1 MSGSEAIVARKP
13 GSTRARAVTPG
24 RVHAASPPG
33 FLFQPVRTRVLEELI
48 EAGPQGPKVLSIVAP
63 IGYGKTVLMSE
74 LHGALQG
81 VQACYWI
88 GLDDRD
94 TTLERVIRAIDAAL
108 SGRDSELHPSH
119 ALLHGDEPVAT
130 RIDALLEVIGGVTT
144 PATVFIDN
152 LNSLKR

>member
-1 MSGSEAIVARKP
+1 MARKP

-74 LHGALQG
+74 LHAHLQ
-81 VQACYWI
+81 QAGEHCYWV
-88 GLDDRD
+88 GLDDRHASV
-94 TTLERVIRAIDAAL
+94 ERVLGSLKASITGPEAD
-108 SGRDSELHPSH
+108 LHPIQV
-119 ALLHGDEPVAT
+119 LLRGDEPIES
-130 RIDALLEVIGGVTT
+130 RIEELIEYVTCL
-144 PATVFIDN
+144 PAASTIFIDMVT
-152 LNSLKR
+152 R